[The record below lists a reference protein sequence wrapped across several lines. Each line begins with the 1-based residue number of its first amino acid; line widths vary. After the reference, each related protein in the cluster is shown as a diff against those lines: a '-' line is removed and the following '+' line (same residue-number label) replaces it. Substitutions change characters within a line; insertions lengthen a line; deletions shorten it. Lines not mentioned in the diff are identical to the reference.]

1 MKNLWFNCECGSTL
15 MIKKGKFDWYSP
27 EKSMSD
33 EAASVF
39 NKLGALEDLP
49 HIPTPI
55 MNLQTMLSDDNIA
68 PKDLAAEVRKDPFIA
83 ANVIQVAEN
92 LRSTRNPDTKP
103 FEKMEHAIVYMGAK
117 ALNDIVLAAALRSF
131 KIPEGDFDSDGF
143 WEESYI
149 CGAVTE
155 HLADRFKININKDK
169 LYLAGSLCNI
179 GKIVTAICFPE
190 QSSKVNK
197 DVNNRNTL
205 GTWRSAEIGYGFPE
219 HTILGEI
226 GGAIWG
232 LPDFVID
239 TCRYHH
245 RTPKPAG
252 SGPMTIPE
260 VTGFALQM
268 THWALLQP
276 HRIEEELLDAY
287 KSKLKLD
294 DNKIDEIANE
304 ISEIRSKITSTIEV
318 AKI

>member
-83 ANVIQVAEN
+83 ANVIQV
-92 LRSTRNPDTKP
+92 
-103 FEKMEHAIVYMGAK
+103 